1 MYGGLFIDEIEKIV
15 KSEGNLLVQCE
26 EVLMLG

>member
-15 KSEGNLLVQCE
+15 KLEGNLLVQCE